1 MNELLK
7 YTITNP
13 ILIIL
18 VSFILGGFISFI
30 CSRSMKST
38 RNITVSL
45 IFLPA
50 LTAAT
55 LLAVNGN
62 LGTSVAIL
70 GIFGLTRFR
79 SFPGTAL
86 DIISIFY
93 AMVSGLLISTGQIIE
108 TFIIVAIIG
117 AVIFIASKLIK
128 SANNEYEINVYM
140 LESQS
145 LDCTYEETIKKYCK
159 KYRLENL
166 LTTETNKLYSIT
178 YKIALKEDV
187 SPLTII
193 EDLNNKNQ
201 NLSISFKHIE
211 KEDSIL

>member
-1 MNELLK
+1 MNELLI

-30 CSRSMKST
+30 CSQSMKST

-50 LTAAT
+50 LTAAA

-62 LGTSVAIL
+62 LGKSVVIL
-70 GIFGLTRFR
+70 GIFGLTRFH

-93 AMVSGLLISTGQIIE
+93 QII
-108 TFIIVAIIG
+108 F
-117 AVIFIASKLIK
+117 
-128 SANNEYEINVYM
+128 
-140 LESQS
+140 
-145 LDCTYEETIKKYCK
+145 
-159 KYRLENL
+159 
-166 LTTETNKLYSIT
+166 
-178 YKIALKEDV
+178 
-187 SPLTII
+187 
-193 EDLNNKNQ
+193 
-201 NLSISFKHIE
+201 
-211 KEDSIL
+211 

>member
-1 MNELLK
+1 MNELLT

-50 LTAAT
+50 LTAAA

-79 SFPGTAL
+79 IFPGTAL

-128 SANNEYEINVYM
+128 SANNEYEINIYM
-140 LESQS
+140 LESQN
-145 LDCTYEETIKKYCK
+145 LDCTYEEIIKKYCK

-178 YKIALKEDV
+178 YKIALKENV

-193 EDLNNKNQ
+193 EDLNNQNQ
-201 NLSISFKHIE
+201 SLSISFKHIE